1 MSKKTKILIVVG
13 TRPEV
18 IKLAPVVIG
27 ARNRPDQFETIVVAT
42 SQHREMLDQMLETFQ
57 IAVDFDLDIMKP
69 NQDLRHVTTAALN
82 GLHDV
87 IGQVKP
93 DWVIVQGDTTTTF
106 VGALAAFYH
115 QTSVAHVE
123 AGLRT
128 HDKRQP
134 FPEEI
139 NRRLTTQIADAHFA
153 PTTLSRHNLLGEGV
167 SEEAIWVT
175 GNTGIDALFLTLGLR
190 PGEPTSSPPGA
201 RRLLVTAH
209 RRENHGEPMARIC
222 RAVLRLVQEFPDL
235 HAYYPV
241 HLSPRVRN
249 VVLPLLGNHPR
260 IELGEPLAYC
270 DFVEEMN
277 RAHVILT
284 DSGGIQEEAPSLG
297 RPVLVM
303 RETTERPEGVDV
315 GAVRLV
321 GTSEERIYSETAR
334 LLSDETAYQE
344 MAQARNPYGDG
355 HAAEKILSALAG
367 EGR

>member
-1 MSKKTKILIVVG
+1 MSPKTRILIVMG

-27 ARNRPDQFETIVVAT
+27 ARNRPDRFETFVVAT
-42 SQHREMLDQMLETFQ
+42 SQHREMLDQMLDTFQ
-57 IAVDFDLDIMKP
+57 VAVDFDLDIMKP

-106 VGALAAFYH
+106 TGALAAFYH
-115 QTSVAHVE
+115 QVSVAHVE

-128 HDKRQP
+128 YDKRQP

-153 PTTLSRHNLLGEGV
+153 PTTLSRENLLREGV
-167 SEEAIWVT
+167 SDDAIWVT
-175 GNTGIDALFLTLGLR
+175 GNTGIDALFLTLGSE
-190 PGEPTSSPPGA
+190 PGEAPPSPAGD
-201 RRLLVTAH
+201 RRLLLTAH
-209 RRENHGEPMARIC
+209 RRENHGEPMSRIC
-222 RAVLRLVQEFPDL
+222 RAVLRLVDEFPDL

-241 HLSPRVRN
+241 HMSPKVRD
-249 VVLPLLGNHPR
+249 VVFPLLGKHPR
-260 IELGEPLAYC
+260 IELGEPLEYRE
-270 DFVEEMN
+270 FVEEMN
-277 RAHVILT
+277 RAHIILT

-297 RPVLVM
+297 KPVLVM
-303 RETTERPEGVDV
+303 RETTERPEGIDA
-315 GAVRLV
+315 GTVRLV
-321 GTSEERIYSETAR
+321 GTNEDRIYGETAR
-334 LLSDETAYQE
+334 LLSDDAAYQE

-355 HAAEKILSALAG
+355 HATERILSALT
-367 EGR
+367 R

>member
-1 MSKKTKILIVVG
+1 MPKTKLLIVMG

-27 ARNRPDQFETIVVAT
+27 ARNRPDQFETVVVTT

-57 IAVDFDLDIMKP
+57 IGVDFDLDIMKP

-82 GLHDV
+82 GMHDV
-87 IGQVKP
+87 IGEVKP

-106 VGALAAFYH
+106 TGALAAFYH
-115 QTSVAHVE
+115 RVPVAHVE

-128 HDKRQP
+128 YDKGQP

-153 PTTLSRHNLLGEGV
+153 PTTLSRDNLLREGV
-167 SEEAIWVT
+167 SDDLIWVT
-175 GNTGIDALFLTLGLR
+175 GNTGIDALFLTLGAQTAET
-190 PGEPTSSPPGA
+190 EPARTGG

-209 RRENHGEPMARIC
+209 RRENHGEPMQRIC
-222 RAVLRLVQEFPDL
+222 RAVLRLVEEFPDL
-235 HAYYPV
+235 HVLYPV
-241 HLSPRVRN
+241 HLSPRVRD

-260 IELGEPLAYC
+260 IELGEPLEYRQ
-270 DFVEEMN
+270 FVEEMN
-277 RAHVILT
+277 RAHLILT

-297 RPVLVM
+297 KPVLVM
-303 RETTERPEGVDV
+303 RETTERPEGIDA
-315 GAVRLV
+315 GTVRLV
-321 GTSEERIYSETAR
+321 GTDEEGIYRETAR
-334 LLSDETAYQE
+334 LLRDDEAYRE

-355 HAAEKILSALAG
+355 RATERILAALVG
-367 EGR
+367 

>member
-1 MSKKTKILIVVG
+1 MTSKTKIMIVMG

-27 ARNRPDQFETIVVAT
+27 ARNRPDEFETTVVAT

-57 IAVDFDLDIMKP
+57 IQVDFDLDIMKP
-69 NQDLRHVTTAALN
+69 NQDLRHVTTAALS

-87 IGQVKP
+87 IGQVQP
-93 DWVIVQGDTTTTF
+93 DWVVVQGDTTTTF
-106 VGALAAFYH
+106 CGALAAFYH
-115 QTSVAHVE
+115 QISVAHVE

-128 HDKRQP
+128 YNKRQP

-139 NRRLTTQIADAHFA
+139 NRRMTGQIADAHFA
-153 PTTLSRHNLLGEGV
+153 PTTLSRDNLLREGV
-167 SEEAIWVT
+167 SEDAIAVT
-175 GNTGIDALFLTLGLR
+175 GNTGIDALFLTLGST
-190 PGEPTSSPPGA
+190 PEQPKAPTGN

-222 RAVLRLVQEFPDL
+222 RAVLRLVDDFPDL

-241 HLSPRVRN
+241 HLSPRVRD

-260 IELGEPLAYC
+260 VELGEPLEYRE
-270 DFVEEMN
+270 FVREMN
-277 RAHVILT
+277 RAHIILT

-297 RPVLVM
+297 KPVLVM
-303 RETTERPEGVDV
+303 RETTERPEGIDA
-315 GAVRLV
+315 GTVRLV
-321 GTSEERIYSETAR
+321 GTDEDRIYSETAR
-334 LLSDETAYQE
+334 LLSDEAAYLE

-355 HAAEKILSALAG
+355 KATGRILSVLA
-367 EGR
+367 R

>member
-1 MSKKTKILIVVG
+1 MPKKTRILIVMG

-18 IKLAPVVIG
+18 IKLAPVVVG
-27 ARNRPDQFETIVVAT
+27 ARNRPDEFDTFVVST
-42 SQHREMLDQMLETFQ
+42 SQHREMLDQMLDTFQ

-87 IGQVKP
+87 IGQVQP

-106 VGALAAFYH
+106 IGALAAFYH
-115 QTSVAHVE
+115 QVPVAHVE

-153 PTTLSRHNLLGEGV
+153 PTTLSRDNLLREGV
-167 SEEAIWVT
+167 SENVIWVT
-175 GNTGIDALFLTLGLR
+175 GNTGIDALFLIL
-190 PGEPTSSPPGA
+190 SSKTGNTTISTTGS

-209 RRENHGEPMARIC
+209 RRENHGEPMKRIC
-222 RAVLRLVQEFPDL
+222 RAVLRLVHDFSDL
-235 HAYYPV
+235 QVHYPV
-241 HLSPRVRN
+241 HLSPRVRD
-249 VVLPLLGNHPR
+249 VVFPLLGNHPR
-260 IELGEPLAYC
+260 IELGEPLEYRE
-270 DFVEEMN
+270 FVEEMN

-284 DSGGIQEEAPSLG
+284 DSGGIQEEAPSLAK
-297 RPVLVM
+297 PVLVM
-303 RETTERPEGVDV
+303 RETTERPEGIDA
-315 GAVRLV
+315 GTVRLV
-321 GTSEERIYSETAR
+321 GTGEERIYSETAR
-334 LLSDETAYQE
+334 LLNDHDAYTE

-355 HAAEKILSALAG
+355 RATERILSVLVG
-367 EGR
+367 S

>member
-1 MSKKTKILIVVG
+1 MPTKTKILIVMG

-27 ARNRPDQFETIVVAT
+27 ARNRPHEFETLVVAT

-87 IGQVKP
+87 IGQVQP

-106 VGALAAFYH
+106 TGALAAFYH
-115 QTSVAHVE
+115 QVPVAHVE

-128 HDKRQP
+128 YDKRQP

-153 PTTLSRHNLLGEGV
+153 PTTLSRDNLLREGV
-167 SEEAIWVT
+167 SEELISVT
-175 GNTGIDALFLTLGLR
+175 GNTGIDALFLILGSKA
-190 PGEPTSSPPGA
+190 GKTTTVSTSD

-209 RRENHGEPMARIC
+209 RRENHGEPMERIC
-222 RAVLRLVQEFPDL
+222 RAVLRLVNEFPDL
-235 HAYYPV
+235 HALYPV
-241 HLSPRVRN
+241 HMSPKVRD
-249 VVLPLLGNHPR
+249 VVFPLLGNHPR
-260 IELGEPLAYC
+260 IELGEPLEYRE
-270 DFVEEMN
+270 FVEEMN
-277 RAHVILT
+277 RSHVILT

-297 RPVLVM
+297 KPVLVM
-303 RETTERPEGVDV
+303 RETTERPEGIDA
-315 GAVRLV
+315 GTVRLV
-321 GTSEERIYSETAR
+321 GTDEERIYSETAR
-334 LLSDETAYQE
+334 LFNDHDAYRE

-355 HAAEKILSALAG
+355 RATERILSALAG
-367 EGR
+367 

>member
-1 MSKKTKILIVVG
+1 MSTKTKILIVMG

-27 ARNRPDQFETIVVAT
+27 ARNRPDEFETVVVTT

-87 IGQVKP
+87 IGEVKP

-106 VGALAAFYH
+106 SGALSAFYH
-115 QTSVAHVE
+115 QVSVAHIE

-128 HDKRQP
+128 YDKLQP

-139 NRRLTTQIADAHFA
+139 NRRLTTQIADMHFA
-153 PTTLSRHNLLGEGV
+153 PTTLSRDNLLREGV
-167 SEEAIWVT
+167 SEELIRVT
-175 GNTGIDALFLTLGLR
+175 GNTGIDALFLTLGSE
-190 PGEPTSSPPGA
+190 PGETKPDLARG

-209 RRENHGEPMARIC
+209 RRENHGEPMAGIC
-222 RAVLRLVQEFPDL
+222 RAVLRLVDEFPDL
-235 HAYYPV
+235 HALYPV
-241 HLSPRVRN
+241 HLSPRVRD
-249 VVLPLLGNHPR
+249 VVFPLLGNHPR
-260 IELGEPLAYC
+260 VELGEPLEYRE
-270 DFVEEMN
+270 FVKEMS

-297 RPVLVM
+297 KPVLVM
-303 RETTERPEGVDV
+303 RETTERPEGIDA
-315 GAVRLV
+315 GTVRLV
-321 GTSEERIYSETAR
+321 GTDEDRIYAETAR
-334 LLSDETAYQE
+334 LLRDETAYRE

-355 HAAEKILSALAG
+355 QATERILSVLT
-367 EGR
+367 R